1 MSNEENIEPSQ
12 VKSVHVEENQ
22 GRICFSS
29 EPALNDQNT
38 NENVDN
44 KLSVTPKTKM
54 NSPKHSPVIEEEHI
68 GTFYAIVCPKPK
80 AYYWGKL
87 MKVFSHDIEDNKT
100 EAEINFL

>member
-1 MSNEENIEPSQ
+1 MSKEENIEESQ

-22 GRICFSS
+22 ERICFSS

-54 NSPKHSPVIEEEHI
+54 NSPKDLPAIEEEHI
-68 GTFYAIVCPKPK
+68 GTFYAAVCPKPNK
-80 AYYWGKL
+80 SFFTWHRRQQNWGR
-87 MKVFSHDIEDNKT
+87 D
-100 EAEINFL
+100 